1 MPNWIQIVCTRTRNI
16 AFAKDI
22 FKHEKKSTR
31 ECYFFSRVTQQKV
44 NSWDLHDLHIFLVV
58 AFEFVERYYVFT
70 YNVVNRLHFEQKI
83 AYYLKSAQN
92 RKKNSS

>member
-31 ECYFFSRVTQQKV
+31 ECYFSSRVTQQEV

-58 AFEFVERYYVFT
+58 AFEFVERYVFT
-70 YNVVNRLHFEQKI
+70 YNVVNRLQNFEQKI
-83 AYYLKSAQN
+83 AYLKSAQN
-92 RKKNSS
+92 RKKF